1 MIVEAL
7 QYQCQ
12 TSECP
17 ASAKPFLIRYR
28 PDCLYQYYP
37 ADLPDGVEHREWK
50 SEDPR
55 NTPLDGFVLESGLFC
70 TACGLVMTRVP

>member
-28 PDCLYQYYP
+28 PDYLYQYHP
-37 ADLPDGVEHREWK
+37 ADLPDGVEHREWE

-55 NTPLDGFVLESGLFC
+55 NTALDGFVSESGLFC
-70 TACGLVMTRVP
+70 AACGAPMTRG

>member
-28 PDCLYQYYP
+28 PDYLYQYHP
-37 ADLPDGVEHREWK
+37 GDLPAGVEHRERE
-50 SEDPR
+50 SDDPR
-55 NTPLDGFVLESGLFC
+55 NTALDGFVLESGLFC
-70 TACGLVMTRVP
+70 TACGVMMTRVA